1 MLRVVEKLPREGH
14 EEKLECNFFIKI
26 NFFFKYSLKLTYQ
39 KTVFEELKK

>member
-26 NFFFKYSLKLTYQ
+26 KFFF
-39 KTVFEELKK
+39 